1 MQYVI
6 PALLAFAFAYIL
18 WLIQRKRIQL
28 DYEIIM
34 SEPFPRESGEG
45 QYFIVR
51 LRNSGNTVV
60 EKTNLKI
67 LFSTGI
73 IESQTYSNSELIQN
87 ISESGSEIK
96 GLIPLLNPK
105 EYFSTTITVQGSG
118 HISSPEVTARAIGTT
133 ATLRN
138 DTTIL
143 PDIQNILMAIS
154 LVVAISVTFSTY
166 SSYRASKVTKSI
178 SSIENLGEISESIK
192 ESNKGVQETLIQQKD
207 LLEKSRNKIEEEYK
221 EREKKWKLEKQ
232 EREQKWKL
240 EEQERDQGK
249 PKAEQLV
256 FAIFNRSGLS
266 HRFPDLIGSAEGV
279 AFWKTGL
286 FLLTS
291 FLVDEKNRDKYISAA
306 EDLAEIKEMAPSSL
320 GFNMYLLAKM
330 EQFQGNKENTI
341 KWLELCKKTTPL
353 MYEHLMTQDPAYDL
367 EQLRQ
372 YLLTKKKSKGLE

>member
-6 PALLAFAFAYIL
+6 PAVLAFAFGYIL
-18 WLIQRKRIQL
+18 WQIQRKRVQL
-28 DYEIIM
+28 DYEIIK
-34 SEPFPRESGEG
+34 SESFPRENGEG

-67 LFSTGI
+67 SFSTGT
-73 IESQTYSNSELIQN
+73 IESKTFSNSELIQN
-87 ISESGSEIK
+87 ISESVSEIS

-105 EYFSTTITVQGSG
+105 EVFSTTITMQGSEY
-118 HISSPEVTARAIGTT
+118 ISSPEITARALGTT
-133 ATLRN
+133 ATLKN
-138 DTTIL
+138 ETAIL

-154 LVVAISVTFSTY
+154 IGVAIAVAFSTY

-178 SSIENLGEISESIK
+178 SNIENLGEITERIK
-192 ESNKGVQETLIQQKD
+192 ELNEGFLEKIREQKD
-207 LLEKSRNKIEEEYK
+207 ILEETKKSLEDVAK

-232 EREQKWKL
+232 EIE
-240 EEQERDQGK
+240 QGK
-249 PKAEQLV
+249 PRAEQLV

-266 HRFPDLIGSAEGV
+266 HRFPELIGSAEGV
-279 AFWKTGL
+279 AYWKTGL

-291 FLVDEKNRDKYISAA
+291 FLVDEKNRGKYISAA
-306 EDLAEIKEMAPSSL
+306 EALIEIKEMAPSSL

-330 EQFQGNKENTI
+330 EQYQGNKENTI
-341 KWLELCKKTTPL
+341 KLLEMCKKTTPL

-372 YLLTKKKSKGLE
+372 YLLTKGSN